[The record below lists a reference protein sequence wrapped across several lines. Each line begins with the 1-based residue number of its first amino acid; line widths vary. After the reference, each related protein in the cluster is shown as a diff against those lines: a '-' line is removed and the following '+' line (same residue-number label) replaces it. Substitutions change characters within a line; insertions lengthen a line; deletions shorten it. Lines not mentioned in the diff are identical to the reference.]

1 MSKQWTAETGWV
13 EVIQGG
19 SGAAA
24 AAIPEPDINTVKP
37 DVTFGTFDTR
47 WQHYGLTEAPILFKG
62 TDGKQRPTGRKGIFR
77 DNALAA
83 DVSHKYTLLPNE
95 EVLSLLGAAGFN
107 PTQVYRSRGGN
118 AIHAQVL
125 EDKTDRNTH
134 EIVEG
139 DSVKVGVMVR
149 NSIDGSLAF
158 GGDIFTYRLLC
169 SNGAIA
175 RGAELGSFTYKHLGE
190 REKLT
195 ASVKDMIERV
205 LNAGT
210 ELIATYRMAAEISLN
225 QQFADQ
231 LAKTYIPDVYI
242 PKYIDM
248 KDRTKPKLTA
258 AAQSVSLWQAFNYM
272 TKEMWHTNRASMIT
286 KMRHEQELHKVLT
299 IAVRGRN

>member
-1 MSKQWTAETGWV
+1 MDDALVIAGKRIRSRLFVGTGKYRTV
-13 EVIQGG
+13 EEMQAALEA
-19 SGAAA
+19 SGAEIVTV
-24 AAIPEPDINTVKP
+24 AIRRLNLDRPNEKTLLDYINW
-37 DVTFGTFDTR
+37 D
-47 WQHYGLTEAPILFKG
+47 
-62 TDGKQRPTGRKGIFR
+62 
-77 DNALAA
+77 
-83 DVSHKYTLLPNE
+83 KYTLLPNE

-175 RGAELGSFTYKHLGE
+175 RGAEVGSFTYKHLGE

-195 ASVKDMIERV
+195 AGVKDMIERV

-272 TKEMWHTNRASMIT
+272 TKEMWHPNRASMIT